1 MKGDSRTC
9 RASWACQP
17 DENDPD
23 QHGGKSKQHP
33 VLERHAKESVK
44 GAASELP
51 TGNPK
56 AMKELFRGR
65 LCDWADVGLTGG
77 LIL

>member
-1 MKGDSRTC
+1 MKGDSRSYP
-9 RASWACQP
+9 ASWACQP

-23 QHGGKSKQHP
+23 QMARASSIQFWNVTP
-33 VLERHAKESVK
+33 RSVK
-44 GAASELP
+44 GAASQLP

-56 AMKELFRGR
+56 AMKRLFRAR
-65 LCDWADVGLTGG
+65 LCDWADVSLTGG